1 MERVAHGFVHWLVRE
16 GHQVDVWSNSFVSA
30 GSEIRHRPL
39 GAGGRGVMWKAR
51 SVASAVA
58 AVPVNE
64 YGAFLHFER
73 GAQSGAYR
81 AGAGCAAAQAAQEG
95 GGLAWSLI
103 RSIDEQTCRS
113 ARPLI
118 VNSAMVRAQMM
129 EHYGVDAAR
138 IRLVRNGVD
147 TSRFYPGSKASVP
160 TLVFVGDNPRRKG
173 LKIALQVLRQLPET
187 HLEVVGDVGRR
198 GPRWAAQLGVTERV
212 RFHGRLACTA
222 PVVSRAHAMILPTV
236 YDASANACLEAM
248 ACGVPVVTTASN
260 GASEVLPAS
269 WLIVAD
275 PSDIDRYAEVLRTA
289 MVDEELGRAC
299 RAVALEY
306 PQDRA
311 FAELLDASTEDE
323 A

>member
-39 GAGGRGVMWKAR
+39 GAGGRGVMWEAR

-58 AVPVNE
+58 AVAVNE
-64 YGAFLHFER
+64 YGPFLHFER

-129 EHYGVDAAR
+129 EHYGVDDAR

-289 MVDEELGRAC
+289 MVDEGVGRC
-299 RAVALEY
+299 
-306 PQDRA
+306 D
-311 FAELLDASTEDE
+311 
-323 A
+323 